1 MTDVRG
7 SRTPHPRGLA
17 GGDGISRVAAAALAV
32 AILTG
37 FAGGAGAAAPES
49 PYTKQYE
56 ITVDATALEPPTW
69 WHVPGITP
77 LIWSLDPAS
86 TEAYRTTQ
94 VVAVKLKPG
103 TYRFGT
109 FTFDFPFTVTLDGV
123 LDFAPSLD
131 QCVEGRGTR
140 TLKVRCSRTQPY
152 SGEREYWRE
161 NLAPPSNGGQP
172 QR

>member
-1 MTDVRG
+1 M
-7 SRTPHPRGLA
+7 SRHATSMRIDRRLQSGAAVLA
-17 GGDGISRVAAAALAV
+17 CLLAAAGADRAL
-32 AILTG
+32 
-37 FAGGAGAAAPES
+37 AAPES

-56 ITVDATALEPPTW
+56 VTVDATALQPPTW
-69 WHVPGITP
+69 WHVPGVTP

-86 TEAYRTTQ
+86 TEAYRTTDIGT
-94 VVAVKLKPG
+94 VKLKPG

-109 FTFDFPFTVTLDGV
+109 FTFDFPFRVTLEGQ

-152 SGEREYWRE
+152 GGEREY
-161 NLAPPSNGGQP
+161 
-172 QR
+172 